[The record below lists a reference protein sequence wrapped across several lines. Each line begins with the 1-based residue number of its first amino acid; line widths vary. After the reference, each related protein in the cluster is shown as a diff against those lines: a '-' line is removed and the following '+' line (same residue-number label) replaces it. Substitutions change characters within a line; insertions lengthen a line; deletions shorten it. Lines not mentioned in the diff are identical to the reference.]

1 MHCASPCDGPLVRN
15 SGKTR
20 GGGDGDR
27 NFGLPGAR
35 QAIIDGQWE
44 LKLIQKEHAREE
56 AERRSFHKAPGDA
69 DWNIK

>member
-1 MHCASPCDGPLVRN
+1 M
-15 SGKTR
+15 
-20 GGGDGDR
+20 
-27 NFGLPGAR
+27 PGAR

>member
-1 MHCASPCDGPLVRN
+1 MPPAQLLRN
-15 SGKTR
+15 SGKPR
-20 GGGDGDR
+20 AGGDRDR